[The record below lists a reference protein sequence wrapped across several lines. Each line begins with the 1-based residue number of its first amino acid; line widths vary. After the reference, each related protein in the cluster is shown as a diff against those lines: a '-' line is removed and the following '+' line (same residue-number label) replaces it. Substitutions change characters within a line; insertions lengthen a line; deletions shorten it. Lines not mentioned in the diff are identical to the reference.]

1 MVAGPGDSPGPPD
14 EWDGPSALPQY
25 TETVPFKQVGR
36 ADTKKCFVNPDSVN
50 TIKDPMEKRIEM
62 LLRAKLLEWDKDQSG
77 TFNFEQ
83 VKDAMAEIRD
93 VANHIGTLRQYIA
106 FAGLL
111 LVALVPVFIGVGYVA
126 LTASKEVY
134 VGHSGSLEAL
144 RPGFDDR
151 EVVVTTQEYNFQN
164 VQNMLDFDLVTNE
177 WVVSNFALREM
188 DSVSFELVNGSYYH
202 FDVVEVTRE
211 DSGQDGESDKLEVT
225 TTNGAKLRLWESLES
240 LEAKWAGSS
249 MWELLDV
256 RDEDAYADPNGQL
269 HEVAEPPEQGPASFV
284 PQGGSSQKAQ
294 GEAALVSVAPGQ
306 TASAPM
312 PALAFIRASWLGAC
326 TTTAP
331 IMGQAPGSA
340 IRTSATWTA
349 SAEEQRVHVHVAF
362 RDVGDHLQHCHEP
375 RWISRWVA
383 EGYPKTVRGIAPAHA
398 VAARLAFHSSEFM

>member
-269 HEVAEPPEQGPASFV
+269 HEVAEPPEQGPASLRPPGRLLAKGAGGGGVGFGRAGPNGLGTNARAGIYSGV
-284 PQGGSSQKAQ
+284 MVGSMYHHRPYHGSSARQCYSD
-294 GEAALVSVAPGQ
+294 ERYVDGQ
-306 TASAPM
+306 CVKNS
-312 PALAFIRASWLGAC
+312 AC
-326 TTTAP
+326 TCTLLFATLAT
-331 IMGQAPGSA
+331 ICNIAMNLDGSP
-340 IRTSATWTA
+340 
-349 SAEEQRVHVHVAF
+349 
-362 RDVGDHLQHCHEP
+362 VG
-375 RWISRWVA
+375 
-383 EGYPKTVRGIAPAHA
+383 
-398 VAARLAFHSSEFM
+398 